1 MHKKNPDNSSQKTI
15 EKGNAL
21 VNKIVEKTNKRRQ
34 MRENIPIGCEI
45 SSPPLE
51 SAPEWCSL
59 APNAPNA
66 QMPIEIALLIVKMG
80 SGLCIFFIIIFKLR
94 ARFVVL

>member
-1 MHKKNPDNSSQKTI
+1 
-15 EKGNAL
+15 
-21 VNKIVEKTNKRRQ
+21 

-66 QMPIEIALLIVKMG
+66 PMPVEIALLIVKMG
-80 SGLCIFFIIIFKLR
+80 SGLCIFFYHF
-94 ARFVVL
+94 

>member
-1 MHKKNPDNSSQKTI
+1 MHKKKPDNTSQKTI

-59 APNAPNA
+59 APNAP
-66 QMPIEIALLIVKMG
+66 MPVEITLLIVKMG
-80 SGLCIFFIIIFKLR
+80 SGLCIFFYHF
-94 ARFVVL
+94 